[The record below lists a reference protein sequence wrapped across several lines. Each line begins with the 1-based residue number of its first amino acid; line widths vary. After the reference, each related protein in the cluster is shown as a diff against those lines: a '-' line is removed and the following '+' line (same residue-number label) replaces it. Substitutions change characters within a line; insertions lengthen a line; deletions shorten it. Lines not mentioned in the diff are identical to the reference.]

1 MILEPI
7 QNWMREMSD
16 TLNDDEIAR
25 LATLGREIAL
35 SLECHEGP
43 KGIPCRTDRLEAVRL
58 MREFVQIHDS

>member
-1 MILEPI
+1 MATRSR
-7 QNWMREMSD
+7 QMREMSD
-16 TLNDDEIAR
+16 TLNEIEIAR
-25 LATLGREIAL
+25 LANLGHRIAL